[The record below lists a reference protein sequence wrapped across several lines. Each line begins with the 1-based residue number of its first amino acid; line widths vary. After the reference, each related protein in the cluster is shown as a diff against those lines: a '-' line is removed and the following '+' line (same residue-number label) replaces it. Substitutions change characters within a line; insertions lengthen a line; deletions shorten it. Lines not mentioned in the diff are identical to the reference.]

1 MLYQMLLH
9 FSCYS
14 YQILLCLCPYHNMKP
29 TLQRI
34 CDDFNKVFDGGATS
48 ESIRDDLWNNANI
61 SIRSDEFN
69 DVFDH
74 RQEG

>member
-1 MLYQMLLH
+1 
-9 FSCYS
+9 
-14 YQILLCLCPYHNMKP
+14 MKP

-48 ESIRDDLWNNANI
+48 ESIRADLWNNANI

-74 RQEG
+74 SSQDE

>member
-1 MLYQMLLH
+1 
-9 FSCYS
+9 
-14 YQILLCLCPYHNMKP
+14 MKP

-48 ESIRDDLWNNANI
+48 KSIRDDLWNNANI

-74 RQEG
+74 RHRKDE